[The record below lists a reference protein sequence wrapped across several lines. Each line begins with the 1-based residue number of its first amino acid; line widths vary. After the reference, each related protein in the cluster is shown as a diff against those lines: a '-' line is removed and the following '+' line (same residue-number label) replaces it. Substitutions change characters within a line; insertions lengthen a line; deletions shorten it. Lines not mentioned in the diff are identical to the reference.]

1 MTKECIVFPIKITG
15 YGEIT
20 GMTGWQIFV
29 AHYKHQA
36 EALAGL
42 IQWSDSVEVALGCP
56 DDPEAEWDVFAAIQ
70 ELKGRR
76 WRSDKTMFVL

>member
-1 MTKECIVFPIKITG
+1 MSKECIVFPIKITG
-15 YGEIT
+15 YGLIE

-42 IQWSDSVEVALGCP
+42 IQYTESVEAALGCP
-56 DDPEAEWDVFAAIQ
+56 NDPEAEWDVFAAIQ
-70 ELKGRR
+70 KMKDEA
-76 WRSDKTMFVL
+76 